1 MSKYKIYG
9 IIRYDFYYVY
19 TALRGGVE
27 IIMNTTER
35 FLKYVSFPT
44 MSDEGSETVPSSK
57 KQLALSEYIR
67 DELIAL
73 GLSDV
78 ELDSYGYLYA
88 TLPSNCNDSPVTLGL
103 IAHVDTS
110 DACADSPIITKI
122 VEYKGEDVCLNPD
135 KNIYLKEADYPFL
148 ANYKGDH
155 LIVTD
160 GTTLLGADDKA
171 GVAAIVSAI
180 ERVILSNE
188 PHGKIRI
195 CFTPDEEIGR
205 GADHFD
211 VEKFN
216 ADYAY
221 TVDGGALGELEYE
234 NFNAASGKAEFFG
247 VSIHPGSAKDK
258 MKNAQLMAMD
268 FNALLPSDETPA
280 TTSGYE
286 GFFHLTDMKGDCENA
301 ELHYIIRDHDK
312 TRFAERKELFARV
325 AESVNQKY
333 GEGSCR
339 VTVKDSYYNMK
350 EIIDE
355 HMYTVER
362 ARQAMEEVGVTP
374 IVVPIRGGTDGAR
387 LSFMGL
393 PCPNICTGGENFH
406 SRFEFLSI
414 ESFNK
419 VIDIVERLIIN
430 TSRIGK

>member
-148 ANYKGDH
+148 ANY
-155 LIVTD
+155 
-160 GTTLLGADDKA
+160 
-171 GVAAIVSAI
+171 
-180 ERVILSNE
+180 
-188 PHGKIRI
+188 
-195 CFTPDEEIGR
+195 
-205 GADHFD
+205 
-211 VEKFN
+211 
-216 ADYAY
+216 
-221 TVDGGALGELEYE
+221 
-234 NFNAASGKAEFFG
+234 
-247 VSIHPGSAKDK
+247 
-258 MKNAQLMAMD
+258 
-268 FNALLPSDETPA
+268 
-280 TTSGYE
+280 
-286 GFFHLTDMKGDCENA
+286 
-301 ELHYIIRDHDK
+301 
-312 TRFAERKELFARV
+312 
-325 AESVNQKY
+325 
-333 GEGSCR
+333 
-339 VTVKDSYYNMK
+339 
-350 EIIDE
+350 
-355 HMYTVER
+355 
-362 ARQAMEEVGVTP
+362 
-374 IVVPIRGGTDGAR
+374 
-387 LSFMGL
+387 
-393 PCPNICTGGENFH
+393 
-406 SRFEFLSI
+406 
-414 ESFNK
+414 
-419 VIDIVERLIIN
+419 
-430 TSRIGK
+430 